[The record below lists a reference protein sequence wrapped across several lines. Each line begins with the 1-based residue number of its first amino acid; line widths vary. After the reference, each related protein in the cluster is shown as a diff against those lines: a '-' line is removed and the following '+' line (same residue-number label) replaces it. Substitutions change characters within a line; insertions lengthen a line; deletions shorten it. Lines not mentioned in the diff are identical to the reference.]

1 MFIDFI
7 ASIVIDGEFLTA
19 PPEEMLSTG
28 NYKTDINLLASIVED
43 EYSFN
48 MHSLGMAEF
57 APKTPAPFSY
67 DQAKEFLAKLVT
79 EYKPFHSLGFNYE
92 EVSVE
97 LLQKNYLAGLNPAK
111 VCDDDLFKID
121 LVRIIVKIVCL

>member
-1 MFIDFI
+1 MQYRKTKLFKIIVLFIDFI

-57 APKTPAPFSY
+57 APKTPAWGRAQP
-67 DQAKEFLAKLVT
+67 
-79 EYKPFHSLGFNYE
+79 
-92 EVSVE
+92 
-97 LLQKNYLAGLNPAK
+97 
-111 VCDDDLFKID
+111 
-121 LVRIIVKIVCL
+121 R